1 MEADSLSGNATS
13 MISHNNEA
21 PGFQVRSRA
30 GRGGARSPGQS
41 PSRFLKSDDFYI
53 NMKISK
59 TMEEKPLG
67 AREMAQWRKGLSSQ
81 LREPE
86 FRS

>member
-21 PGFQVRSRA
+21 PGFQIRSRA
-30 GRGGARSPGQS
+30 GRGGARVARTVAL
-41 PSRFLKSDDFYI
+41 RFLKSDDFYI

-59 TMEEKPLG
+59 TMKQSHWELERWLNGEKDFL
-67 AREMAQWRKGLSSQ
+67 LS
-81 LREPE
+81 
-86 FRS
+86 